1 MPAGVKPLS
10 SLGKNGENQEMKLAS
25 VISLTQAFDKLR
37 FYANRTPES
46 SDEELSDAFAE
57 LSSYRDGGIFI
68 GHYAGYSEWERHSQG
83 DEIVYVLE
91 GKTTLILLDEFREVT
106 NELEAGQLLVVPQNT
121 WHRFETPEAVRI
133 LTVTPQPTDHSQE
146 KPR

>member
-1 MPAGVKPLS
+1 MSQVPVLS
-10 SLGKNGENQEMKLAS
+10 LP
-25 VISLTQAFDKLR
+25 QAFEKLR
-37 FYANRTPES
+37 YYATRTPDS
-46 SDEELSDAFAE
+46 SDEELADAFAQ

-91 GKTTLILLDEFREVT
+91 GKTTLILLNEFGEIS
-106 NELEAGQLLVVPQNT
+106 NELGAGQLLVVPINT
-121 WHRFETPEAVRI
+121 WHRFETPEGVKI

-146 KPR
+146 TPQQ

>member
-1 MPAGVKPLS
+1 MVRISTK
-10 SLGKNGENQEMKLAS
+10 SLAQE
-25 VISLTQAFDKLR
+25 FDKLR

-46 SDEELSDAFAE
+46 SNEELSAAFAE

-68 GHYAGYSEWERHSQG
+68 GHYAGSSEWERHSQG

-91 GKTTLILLDEFREVT
+91 GKTTLILLEESGELP

-121 WHRFETPEAVRI
+121 WHRFETPEGVKI

-146 KPR
+146 MPQQSR